1 MPTNRTSVTTV
12 SNLAARF
19 RPPND
24 SGTIDESNEQP
35 PSEEKMLGPQQPQQT
50 QPSKEIITSC
60 PRCGAPIPP
69 NQEDVVFTCRYC
81 GFAVAFAGKDEIK
94 IHSMLENH
102 LHVQQAVETAQKY
115 MDKGLFRSDVAENAT
130 ITNVKL
136 RYLPFWTFPVTANTN
151 CSGITGTGLQ
161 GEMQQLQNVLRDKQ
175 ATKASRFGSL
185 LKAGA
190 SAFFESQQQNRQP
203 KNVSLSFSSNYTWPI
218 LSRKSTIREISY
230 YDVPIARKIPFD
242 FGRIPSDA
250 EFLKTEY
257 TQEEAKLKVKTE
269 VEGKERGIASGKVD
283 TLQSCNI
290 NTTIGE
296 GELVAA
302 PVWFVNYKVKGDNY
316 TVLID
321 GAEGK
326 VLGGGKPLFHF

>member
-1 MPTNRTSVTTV
+1 MSH
-12 SNLAARF
+12 LAARF
-19 RPPND
+19 RPPNENR
-24 SGTIDESNEQP
+24 TIDENNDQP
-35 PSEEKMLGPQQPQQT
+35 TSEENISVPQQT
-50 QPSKEIITSC
+50 QQPQSSKEIITSC

-81 GFAVAFAGKDEIK
+81 GFTVAFADKDEVK

-115 MDKGLFRSDVAENAT
+115 MDKGIFRSDVAENAR
-130 ITNVKL
+130 ITNAKL

-161 GEMQQLQNVLRDKQ
+161 GEMQQLQNAISDKQ
-175 ATKASRFGSL
+175 ATKMSRFGNL

-203 KNVSLSFSSNYTWPI
+203 KNVSLSFSSNYSWPI
-218 LSRKSTIREISY
+218 LSRKSTIKEISY
-230 YDVPIARKIPFD
+230 YNVPIARKIPFD
-242 FGRIPSDA
+242 VGRIPSDA
-250 EFLKTEY
+250 EFLRTEY

-269 VEGKERGIASGKVD
+269 VETKERGIASGKVD

-290 NTTIGE
+290 NITIGD
-296 GELVAA
+296 GELIVA
-302 PVWFVNYKVKGDNY
+302 PVWFVNYTLKGENY
-316 TVLID
+316 VVLVD
-321 GAEGK
+321 GSEGK
-326 VLGGGKPLFHF
+326 VLGGGKPLFHI